1 MSSWAPRAAV
11 ALALAGLLGGCAS
24 SAWLERADD
33 AFAAGDCA
41 SAVPAYERALWHGPA
56 SFKSERVYFRLGLCY
71 ARPGNPLA
79 SASRAREAFRQVIW
93 GAPASDYAM
102 AAQLSLH
109 LLDRI
114 AELETT
120 TSSLEARLSV
130 AEPAGGPE
138 LRPCASP
145 AQDQAC
151 PKACP
156 RERQSCVAELK
167 AKSDELEKL
176 RQALQD
182 VLAVDLK
189 SHPPPGGRP

>member
-1 MSSWAPRAAV
+1 MSSRASAA
-11 ALALAGLLGGCAS
+11 ALLFALAGLLGACAS
-24 SAWLERADD
+24 SSWLERADD

-56 SFKSERVYFRLGLCY
+56 TSRSERVYFRLGLCY
-71 ARPGNPLA
+71 VRPGNPLA

-120 TSSLEARLSV
+120 TAGLEARLG
-130 AEPAGGPE
+130 ATEPPSGSDLSPSA
-138 LRPCASP
+138 AP
-145 AQDQAC
+145 AQAQPC

-156 RERQSCVAELK
+156 RERTSCVTELK

-176 RQALQD
+176 RRALQE

-189 SHPPPGGRP
+189 SHPPPGARP